1 MSAPKAVPKY
11 RISLSLAQLQ
21 WIAAQARQA
30 PTSPLTTELYKAVVI
45 QVTKIEADAVKPA
58 FVATVAAAPASVPE
72 ESDTDRYTRL
82 SLIPAEQRTEQ
93 DNKHIAEYRYFN
105 DLMSEAEEREYERLN
120 LENQAAD

>member
-30 PTSPLTTELYKAVVI
+30 PASPLTTELYKAVVI

-58 FVATVAAAPASVPE
+58 FVATVSATPVAVQ
-72 ESDTDRYTRL
+72 ESDTDRYMRL
-82 SLIPAEQRTEQ
+82 SLIPQEQRTAEQ
-93 DNKHIAEYRYFN
+93 QKEIDDYRYFN
-105 DLMSEAEEREYERLN
+105 NLMSPKEEAAYDAASA
-120 LENQAAD
+120 ENQAAD